1 MAMGFRGALVLALI
15 SVACCPAL
23 AAPEDLANF
32 FEEAVKLKGKTLSIR
47 SSNGPVRQGMS
58 AEINVLDP
66 LSYDIVTTIKEADGS
81 VTPFAR
87 DTYRFHLNEKGLVEG
102 HFRTEYTRASGRSAI
117 PLVCDSFLF
126 LSSSLQMDCYEPQN
140 FRPER
145 QATRLEFSAVWQL
158 RPESFDIRIISNAGA
173 ATLSLAR

>member
-1 MAMGFRGALVLALI
+1 MGFRSTVILAVMTAA
-15 SVACCPAL
+15 SAPAF
-23 AAPEDLANF
+23 AAPEDIANF

-58 AEINVLDP
+58 AEIEVLDP
-66 LSYDIVTTIKEADGS
+66 LSYDIVTTVKDVDGS

-87 DTYRFHLNEKGLVEG
+87 DTYRFHLTEMGLVEG
-102 HFRTEYTRASGRSAI
+102 HFRTEYTRTNGRSAI
-117 PLVCDSFLF
+117 PLLCDSFLF

-145 QATRLEFSAVWQL
+145 QSTRLEFSAVWQL
-158 RPESFDIRIISNAGA
+158 GPENFAIRIISNAGA
-173 ATLSLAR
+173 ATLSTAR